1 MPSTNGTELQSGSE
15 RLAAFL
21 KTIEPFPRV
30 AVALSCRS
38 TYLPFILRN
47 GADKD
52 LPQLQ
57 HVGFA
62 GRAAEAARLYL
73 DRRGIVRMAAPNL
86 VPEFENPLFLKTC
99 CDYLAKEGLHEL
111 PRGLRGVTEI
121 FAFYTQAV
129 ARFCR
134 ASPGA

>member
-1 MPSTNGTELQSGSE
+1 MTISVAAFLGTLDAAAEAAGTRAVIFIDAINERQGIAIWSE

-21 KTIEPFPRV
+21 KTIVPFPRV

-62 GRAAEAARLYL
+62 GRGTAEQQSILLAACLQSICSGP
-73 DRRGIVRMAAPNL
+73 DKMTFMVRGAP
-86 VPEFENPLFLKTC
+86 
-99 CDYLAKEGLHEL
+99 
-111 PRGLRGVTEI
+111 
-121 FAFYTQAV
+121 
-129 ARFCR
+129 
-134 ASPGA
+134 